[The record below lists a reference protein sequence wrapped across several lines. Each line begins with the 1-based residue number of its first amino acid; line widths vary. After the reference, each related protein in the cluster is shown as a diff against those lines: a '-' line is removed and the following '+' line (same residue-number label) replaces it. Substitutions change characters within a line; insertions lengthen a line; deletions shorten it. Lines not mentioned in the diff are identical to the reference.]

1 MAWIELHQG
10 IHRHRKITAAARLL
24 DIPRMSM
31 IGHLTS
37 LWLWAID
44 NAPNG
49 KLGAISCDEIAL
61 AAEWDCDPNVFVNT
75 LKKVGLLDKRPLAIH
90 DWRSYAGK
98 LIEARAKN
106 TDRMA
111 KARAGHIQD
120 TSGARAGHVQDT
132 SGARA
137 EHVQDTSGARAGHV
151 QDTSGAR
158 AEHVQGLPY
167 PTVPYPTVPE
177 QEPSK
182 KETTKERKFPISS
195 GSDIISIFSEE
206 ELLAIETRFGCNRDD
221 ISWEA
226 EKCFAWWSGEG
237 RAMKNRKLAFKNWL
251 GKASVNGS
259 KSSAPANSRNA
270 DWAAEKEAWD
280 GDAADPPNGGG
291 FEGGYVSVLN
301 QLPVWLIVFEILVVI
316 ALASPVAIRLRR

>member
-98 LIEARAKN
+98 LIERRKADAKRKQEIHK
-106 TDRMA
+106 TS
-111 KARAGHIQD
+111 AGNPQEIHKTSAGNPQD
-120 TSGARAGHVQDT
+120 VRRISCA
-132 SGARA
+132 
-137 EHVQDTSGARAGHV
+137 
-151 QDTSGAR
+151 
-158 AEHVQGLPY
+158 
-167 PTVPYPTVPE
+167 TVPYPTVPG
-177 QEPSK
+177 PSK

-226 EKCFAWWSGEG
+226 EKCFEWWSGEG
-237 RAMKNRKLAFKNWL
+237 RAIKNRKLAFKNWL

-280 GDAADPPNGGG
+280 GD
-291 FEGGYVSVLN
+291 
-301 QLPVWLIVFEILVVI
+301 
-316 ALASPVAIRLRR
+316 